1 MKKSYRFDVISVIP
15 GALRSYTD
23 ASIIG
28 RAQKSGAIEIREF
41 TPRDKATDK
50 HKIVDDTPYGG
61 GPGMVMKVEPIV
73 RTIRGIR
80 KKKRNRVILLS
91 AKGKRFEQADARR
104 LAEDYDHLIFVCG
117 RYEGVDERV
126 LDSIDEE
133 IRIGDYVLT
142 GGELGAAV
150 VIDAVARLLPGV
162 LGDDTSS
169 HDESH
174 STPGYFEYPQ
184 YTKPQVFEG
193 KEVPAV
199 LLSGNH
205 QKIAAWRKE
214 QSKKPERAAKKPL
227 HSLFCA

>member
-1 MKKSYRFDVISVIP
+1 MKKSYRFDIISVIP
-15 GALRSYTD
+15 DALRSYTD
-23 ASIIG
+23 ASILG

-50 HKIVDDTPYGG
+50 HKMVDDTPYGG

-162 LGDDTSS
+162 LGDDASS

-174 STPGYFEYPQ
+174 STPGYLEYPQ

-193 KEVPAV
+193 KEVPEV

-205 QKIAAWRKE
+205 KKIADWRKE
-214 QSKKPERAAKKPL
+214 QSDRLGKK
-227 HSLFCA
+227 H